1 MIFPGIQAHSVEV
14 LLALLAILKILS
26 VFIHLSEANRAVSVI
41 LEIYV
46 LGVLLA
52 CRHSAL

>member
-26 VFIHLSEANRAVSVI
+26 VFIHLSEANRAVSII
-41 LEIYV
+41 LEIYI